1 MIILSIIGSLF
12 FVDKN
17 KMILLS
23 KSIFNNDYHSLYIKR
38 NLQFTFVRLLF
49 FTCSVITISIWISLL
64 DQNQHLNFF
73 FIILYK
79 LLLVSLIKKI
89 IFLFV
94 GYLKNCLNLYKKL
107 LLINIDFEF
116 MVCMLFLPI
125 LFSVTYI
132 KFINFEIKIV
142 LSLFFLFFIL
152 LIKYFQIKKFIRMK
166 HLSLF
171 NIILYLCIIDLI
183 PLITLYK
190 ILS

>member
-23 KSIFNNDYHSLYIKR
+23 KSIFKNDYHSLYIKR

-49 FTCSVITISIWISLL
+49 FTCSVITISIWVSLL
-64 DQNQHLNFF
+64 VQNQHLNFF
-73 FIILYK
+73 LIILYK

-89 IFLFV
+89 LFLFV
-94 GYLKNCLNLYKKL
+94 GYLKSCFNLYKKL

-116 MVCMLFLPI
+116 MVCMIFLPI

-142 LSLFFLFFIL
+142 LSLFFLFFML
-152 LIKYFQIKKFIRMK
+152 FIKYFQIEKFIRRK

-190 ILS
+190 ILG

>member
-23 KSIFNNDYHSLYIKR
+23 KSIFKNDYHSLYIKR

-64 DQNQHLNFF
+64 VQNQHLNFF
-73 FIILYK
+73 LIILYK

-89 IFLFV
+89 LFLFV
-94 GYLKNCLNLYKKL
+94 GYLKSCFNLYKKL

-116 MVCMLFLPI
+116 MVCMIFLPI
-125 LFSVTYI
+125 LFSVTYV

-142 LSLFFLFFIL
+142 LSLFFLFFML
-152 LIKYFQIKKFIRMK
+152 FIKYFQIEKFIRTK

-190 ILS
+190 ILG

>member
-1 MIILSIIGSLF
+1 MILMIIVSIIGSLF

-23 KSIFNNDYHSLYIKR
+23 KSSFKKDYHSLFIKR
-38 NLQFTFVRLLF
+38 NLQFTFVRLF
-49 FTCSVITISIWISLL
+49 FFCCSILTISTWISLNI
-64 DQNQHLNFF
+64 DNKQIKSF
-73 FIILYK
+73 
-79 LLLVSLIKKI
+79 LI
-89 IFLFV
+89 
-94 GYLKNCLNLYKKL
+94 NLYKKL

-116 MVCMLFLPI
+116 MVCMVSLPI

-132 KFINFEIKIV
+132 RFINLDLKII
-142 LSLFFLFFIL
+142 LSLLFLFFIL
-152 LIKYFQIKKFIRMK
+152 FVKYFQVKRFIQKK